1 MKNFK
6 LSKIISNYFY
16 KVGILAHFIAIIFI
30 LLAMIA
36 SGYIYNKYDL
46 PAKVFFQR
54 ASAALANESSPILRK
69 VSIPLNYLASALD
82 TQNEQVN
89 YHVVYNRHVVGASSA
104 NSIFKYKTEEVENN
118 TKLSSIYQRLV
129 TFEQTKLRTIR
140 VNTSEELLN
149 AIKQAKPG
157 DDIVISAGRYQISQR
172 QIYLKKN
179 GTAMAPIRLRAENFN
194 EVTIYLNTLEGF
206 VMIGDYWI
214 VENLK
219 VTGSCATNQQC
230 EHAIH
235 IVGAQQLIIR
245 NNELTNFN
253 SIVKA
258 NANGQV
264 GNREFPDN
272 ILLENNSLYNE
283 TSRQTN
289 TSVTLIDVVTGSN
302 WLIRKNFIA
311 NNSKHGSDYVSYAVF
326 LKGNGDNGLIEQN
339 IIDCEWSLANDS
351 YTRVGISLGGG
362 GTGKKYCRGGG
373 CPIEH
378 SNGIIR
384 NNLVTNCSQDVGIY
398 LNKAQNTQITHNTLL
413 NTFGIDVRFKES
425 SAIIT
430 NNIITSHIRTR
441 NGGSMKLN
449 DNIIEFDKDIDS
461 TYPSV
466 MSQSQFDLCGFSRF
480 KFSSNGAITNEC
492 QKKLALKITSP

>member
-30 LLAMIA
+30 LLAMVV

-46 PAKVFFQR
+46 PAKIFLQR
-54 ASAALANESSPILRK
+54 AAASLANESSPILRK
-69 VSIPLNYLASALD
+69 ASTPLNYLASVFD
-82 TQNEQVN
+82 TQQEQVN
-89 YHVVYNRHVVGASSA
+89 YHFVYNHRVVGASST
-104 NSIFKYKTEEVENN
+104 NSTFTSKNKMFENN
-118 TKLSSIYQRLV
+118 TILSSFYRRLV
-129 TFEQTKLRTIR
+129 TFEQAKLRTIR

-149 AIKQAKPG
+149 AIKQAEPG

-172 QIYLKKN
+172 QIYLKQN
-179 GTAMAPIRLRAENFN
+179 GTVLAPIRLRAENFN
-194 EVTIYLNTLEGF
+194 DVMIALDTLEGF
-206 VMIGDYWI
+206 VMMGDYWI
-214 VENLK
+214 LENLK
-219 VTGSCATNQQC
+219 ITGECATNQQC

-264 GNREFPDN
+264 GNRKFPDN
-272 ILLENNSLYNE
+272 ILFEHNSLYNE

-302 WLIRKNFIA
+302 WVIRKNFIA

-326 LKGNGDNGLIEQN
+326 LKGNGENGLIEQN

-362 GTGKKYCRGGG
+362 GTGEKYCRGGG

-378 SNGIIR
+378 NSGIIR
-384 NNLVTNCSQDVGIY
+384 NNLITNCSQDVGIY

-430 NNIITSHIRTR
+430 NNILTSHIRTR

-449 DNIIEFDKDIDS
+449 NNIIEFDQYIDG
-461 TYPSV
+461 TYPSAL
-466 MSQSQFDLCGFSRF
+466 SQSQFDLCGFSRF
-480 KFSSNGAITNEC
+480 KFSSIGAITNEC